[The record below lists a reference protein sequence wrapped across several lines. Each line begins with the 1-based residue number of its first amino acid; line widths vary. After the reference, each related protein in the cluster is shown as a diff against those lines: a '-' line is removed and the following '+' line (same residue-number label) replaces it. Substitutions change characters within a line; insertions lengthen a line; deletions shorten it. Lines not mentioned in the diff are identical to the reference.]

1 MQMTCHRLFLR
12 SKNILFSE
20 DKKSHL
26 WSHPAASHE
35 TTPKDIPE
43 KNKLV
48 EEIKKNTLEGK
59 SAGKLLW
66 NKCHRREMKIVAG
79 SESGPA
85 LIGIYNSICQGLRY
99 YVFWN

>member
-85 LIGIYNSICQGLRY
+85 LIGIHNSICQGLRY